1 MGTSIPQPI
10 VGFLILSAIV
20 TVFLVPSASGSSS
33 SAHEKFIHCLSTHAS
48 PSHPISPAIFT
59 PRNTSY
65 STVLQNYIRNL
76 RFNTSTTPKPFLIV
90 TALHESHVRAAILCG
105 QKYDLQMKI
114 RSGGHDYEGT
124 SYVASVPFFVLDMFN
139 LRGIEIDIEKETAW
153 VETGA
158 TLGEVYFR
166 IAEKSRIHGFPAGV
180 CPTVGVGGHFG
191 GAGYGNMMRKY
202 GLTVDNIVD
211 AKMVDV
217 KGRILD
223 RKSMGEDLFW
233 AITGR

>member
-10 VGFLILSAIV
+10 VAFLILSAIV
-20 TVFLVPSASGSSS
+20 TVLLVPSASGSSS

-48 PSHPISPAIFT
+48 PSHPISTAIFT

-139 LRGIEIDIEKETAW
+139 LRECREEQNSW
-153 VETGA
+153 V
-158 TLGEVYFR
+158 
-166 IAEKSRIHGFPAGV
+166 PAGV